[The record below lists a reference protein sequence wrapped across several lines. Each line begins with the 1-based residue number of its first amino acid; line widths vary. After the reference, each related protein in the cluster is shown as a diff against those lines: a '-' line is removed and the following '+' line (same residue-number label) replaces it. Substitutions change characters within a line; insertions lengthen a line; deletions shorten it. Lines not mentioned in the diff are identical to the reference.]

1 MSIELGLTADSRW
14 KLGLSDLVEPVK
26 QAGFTSLGVSA
37 ASVYPG
43 SAVEVRNAGLRCREL
58 MALVIS
64 NNEPATLAS
73 AERIAESV
81 AEVEAEWVVTVF
93 AGNVDRRSFAV
104 IDRCAAILS
113 GSGARMAVEFSPL
126 GSVTSIRGGL
136 EIVAAVG
143 SDRAG
148 VLIDT
153 WHFFRGD
160 STWNDLAEIP
170 LDRIAYIQFDD
181 APTPIS
187 GDLMDETMNRRAMP
201 GTGIFELDRF
211 ATTLLDR
218 GWEGL
223 VSVEVL
229 NRELGSLP
237 VDEFARLA
245 HSRTAGYWS

>member
-1 MSIELGLTADSRW
+1 MSIELGLTSDGRW
-14 KLGLSDLVEPVK
+14 GLGVSELVGPVK

-37 ASVYPG
+37 EAVESG
-43 SAVEVRNAGLRCREL
+43 SAAEVRKAGLRCHEL
-58 MALVIS
+58 MALTIS
-64 NNEPATLAS
+64 NNQPATLAS
-73 AERIAESV
+73 VERLAEKAAEI
-81 AEVEAEWVVTVF
+81 EAEWVVTVF
-93 AGNVDRRSFAV
+93 AANMDRQAFAL
-104 IDRCAAILS
+104 IDSCAAILS
-113 GSGARMAVEFSPL
+113 ESGARMAVEFSPL

-136 EIVAAVG
+136 EIVSAVG
-143 SDRAG
+143 PERAG

-160 STWNDLAEIP
+160 STWSDLAEIP
-170 LDRIAYIQFDD
+170 LERIAYIQFDD
-181 APTPIS
+181 APPPVS

-201 GTGIFELDRF
+201 GTGTFELDRF

-237 VDEFARLA
+237 VDEFARAA
-245 HSRTAGYWS
+245 HSRTASFWS